1 MRAEGMVTKLLRRVV
16 PTPLQPSVRK
26 AILWPRRLLRLLRRM
41 RRRLLKSLRRVRR
54 RPRQL
59 WHRHL
64 KHIWRRQLKPIW
76 QGIRLRAWHTW
87 HVRSCNRSAEISN
100 EIHLIFP
107 LRAFGG
113 GPLRALRLFEE
124 LKDLRKVTLWSEYE
138 DSWSEDKVGS
148 EIAETPPPVRK
159 IVPERFE
166 FPKT

>member
-41 RRRLLKSLRRVRR
+41 RRRLLKSLRRVRRRPRRLWYRLLKSLRHARR

-124 LKDLRKVTLWSEYE
+124 
-138 DSWSEDKVGS
+138 
-148 EIAETPPPVRK
+148 
-159 IVPERFE
+159 
-166 FPKT
+166 